1 MNKIFSYLCI
11 GQSTGLDMSYEYIV
25 TIPSTIPARKRSKFR
40 AMVKELGGDISKG
53 KKVRDNSSYEC
64 AMADVANGRVS
75 KTYDN
80 LEDLFSSLNS

>member
-1 MNKIFSYLCI
+1 
-11 GQSTGLDMSYEYIV
+11 MSYEYIV

-53 KKVRDNSSYEC
+53 KKVMDKPSYEC

-80 LEDLFSSLNS
+80 LEDLFASLNS